1 LTPPDEEAPVNESTD
16 GSLLGIDV
24 TETVP
29 AERSRLLLTND
40 DGLDSPG
47 LRALAR
53 TLAERHEVVV
63 VAPSRDVSGAGTG
76 MGALDAAEPTRLQ
89 RRDIDGIEAYGI
101 DGPPGLAVLASALG
115 AFGERPDVVVSGPN
129 AGLNTGTSIIHSGTV
144 GGALTGRTFG
154 SRAVAFSLAPGDRW
168 YWETVTTVAPSIVD
182 WVVAHERAVIL
193 NVNVP
198 ALAPDA
204 VRGARWAT
212 IDEFGH
218 FSVAATGE
226 GGTVLDLSVHDH
238 RSGSDPSSDTALCL
252 DGYVTLT
259 LLTKVAAEPAPDVD
273 AEVITAF
280 RRGARSRTRS
290 T

>member
-1 LTPPDEEAPVNESTD
+1 VSDTND
-16 GSLLGIDV
+16 GSLLGIEV
-24 TETVP
+24 TETTP
-29 AERSRLLLTND
+29 AERCRILLTND

-63 VAPSRDVSGAGTG
+63 VAPIRDVSGAGTG
-76 MGALDAAEPTRLQ
+76 MGGLDAAEPTRLQ
-89 RRDIDGIEAYGI
+89 RRDIDGVEAYGI

-168 YWETVTTVAPSIVD
+168 YWETVTAVAPSILD
-182 WVVAHERAVIL
+182 WVVAHDRAVTL

-198 ALAPDA
+198 AVAPDEI
-204 VRGARWAT
+204 RGARWAT

-218 FSVAATGE
+218 FSVATTGAS
-226 GGTVLDLSVHDH
+226 GTVLDLSVHDH

-259 LLTKVAAEPAPDVD
+259 LLTRVAAEPAPDVD
-273 AEVITAF
+273 PDEVVATS
-280 RRGARSRTRS
+280 RRGAGARPT
-290 T
+290 TT